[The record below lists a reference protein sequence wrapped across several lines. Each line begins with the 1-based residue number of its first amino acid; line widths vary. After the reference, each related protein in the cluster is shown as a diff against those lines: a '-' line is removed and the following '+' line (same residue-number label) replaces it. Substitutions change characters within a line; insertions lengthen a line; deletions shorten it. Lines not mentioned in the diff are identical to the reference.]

1 MRPFRFDILHVLALS
16 CAALLLVLL
25 ASAALSQSVGSANLL
40 HLKDLRFAPII
51 EAHSWYD
58 PGCCNDFDCAPV
70 ASSHVQFTDAGVL
83 LTLGPGDHKFVR
95 EPKSWVIPYDSPKLR
110 ESKDNDT
117 HACVGKVTQVLF
129 CLYLPPM
136 GM

>member
-25 ASAALSQSVGSANLL
+25 ASAALS
-40 HLKDLRFAPII
+40 
-51 EAHSWYD
+51 HSWYD

-117 HACVGKVTQVLF
+117 HACVGEVTQVLF